1 MSDYTVI
8 VNGLFSLKERSPK
21 TSKEIILGETNSL
34 ANEFNN
40 TPISSSILFTQ
51 SSLDNL
57 QRRQRQLQ
65 RGEISAMEYLDLISQ
80 QE

>member
-1 MSDYTVI
+1 MSDYTAI

-21 TSKEIILGETNSL
+21 TLKETILRATNSL

-57 QRRQRQLQ
+57 QRQLQ
-65 RGEISAMEYLDLISQ
+65 TGQISTMDYLDLISQ

>member
-1 MSDYTVI
+1 MSDYTVR
-8 VNGLFSLKERSPK
+8 VNGLFPLKERHPK

-57 QRRQRQLQ
+57 QRQLQ
-65 RGEISAMEYLDLISQ
+65 TGQISTMDYLDLISQ